1 MRSISIKRMNLMGI
15 TARMFGLPAR
25 RKLTVAQTKETM
37 SHSDITKLEA
47 SITSPIQD
55 TDPGSPTFGK
65 FFYLSGYDAIG
76 DPNHPLAP

>member
-1 MRSISIKRMNLMGI
+1 MTGISIKRTSVMSV
-15 TARMFGLPAR
+15 TARFFGLPNR
-25 RKLTVAQTKETM
+25 RKFTVTQAKETL

-65 FFYLSGYDAIG
+65 FYYLAGYDAIG